1 MVNNLV
7 GNTYGGKKWWLLK
20 HGRLVHIVGFLLII
34 FLPALFVLLIMQ
46 NSFSFSSEIFSISIF
61 LLPVSFFV
69 IIWIIFSG
77 SAYSNL
83 YNIINKLD
91 SGWVI
96 EDFDP
101 LRYKVTIRDKTRQY
115 VILYHVLMSPYTF
128 WVDKSSW
135 MFTWNQLPEHYQVW
149 TQYGGGSVQH
159 NRYDLA
165 KHIRGGVS
173 RFFFSGLVSSNQG
186 KTIFDENLMGTAPHL
201 HEEAKQISSLRF
213 VGYAR
218 EGVEIVLA
226 AFLVQCGGKEVIQVL
241 DLLKRITQGTKEYHP
256 FDEWS

>member
-1 MVNNLV
+1 MVHNFASNA
-7 GNTYGGKKWWLLK
+7 YSGKKWWLLK

-34 FLPALFVLLIMQ
+34 LLPALFVFFIIQ
-46 NSFSFSSEIFSISIF
+46 TSFSFINEIFSISIF
-61 LLPVSFFV
+61 LLPVGFFV
-69 IIWIIFSG
+69 IIWMIFSG

-101 LRYKVTIRDKTRQY
+101 LRYKVTVRDKARQY
-115 VILYHVLMSPYTF
+115 VILYHVLVSPYTF
-128 WVDKSSW
+128 WVDKNSW
-135 MFTWNQLPEHYQVW
+135 ISTWNQLPEHYQVW

-159 NRYDLA
+159 TRYDLA
-165 KHIRGGVS
+165 KHVRGGVS

-186 KTIFDENLMGTAPHL
+186 DTIFDENLMGTVSHL

-226 AFLVQCGGKEVIQVL
+226 AFLVQRGGKEVIQVL
-241 DLLKRITQGTKEYHP
+241 NLLKKITQGTGEYHP
-256 FDEWS
+256 FDE